1 MDAHTLYSGYKERNI
16 SVRLNEAE
24 YQHLIAIRQKMRE
37 ENQRTSN
44 SDAIRYLIFTVYD
57 REVRPE
63 AERREETAKRRRGA
77 RE

>member
-24 YQHLIAIRQKMRE
+24 YQQLIAIRQKMRE

-44 SDAIRYLIFTVYD
+44 SDAIRYVIFTAYD
-57 REVRPE
+57 REIKPE
-63 AERREETAKRRRGA
+63 AERREKKTAKRRRGA
-77 RE
+77 